1 MPSSTVENYLKQ
13 ILIVTLDENCSKVPM
28 GKVATELSVTPGTAT
43 SMAKNMERDG
53 WLTYYPRQG
62 VALTRKGRKVAMNML
77 RRHRLLETFLVETLD
92 LDWSEIHAEAEELEH
107 AISEKV
113 LEKLDQFLGRPRYDP
128 HGHPIPSKGGV
139 INALFENLAKL
150 QGWNE
155 SKIDSILDQESEFL
169 KIR

>member
-77 RRHRLLETFLVETLD
+77 RRHRLLETFLVVTLD

-128 HGHPIPSKGGV
+128 HGHPIPSKG
-139 INALFENLAKL
+139 E
-150 QGWNE
+150 
-155 SKIDSILDQESEFL
+155 
-169 KIR
+169 

>member
-62 VALTRKGRKVAMNML
+62 VALTRSVGR
-77 RRHRLLETFLVETLD
+77 
-92 LDWSEIHAEAEELEH
+92 
-107 AISEKV
+107 
-113 LEKLDQFLGRPRYDP
+113 
-128 HGHPIPSKGGV
+128 
-139 INALFENLAKL
+139 L
-150 QGWNE
+150 Q
-155 SKIDSILDQESEFL
+155 
-169 KIR
+169 